1 MRGIRVSA
9 GLGSLATR
17 PARTVRMG
25 IRDRIAE
32 LLGVS
37 AFERSAPQSI
47 GLDIDSEEVKR
58 AREDRGGNLI
68 NPPSSRLRWY
78 PADLERAE
86 RLADNGDLSMCGQ
99 LMRAARKDGTFSGVL
114 STRTDGLVRL
124 PKKFAGDEKI
134 SKHLDKSEDQTRS
147 VFDEMFP
154 PSELALLASDGVLCG
169 VGFGEMKP
177 VPGRDHPAFIRYDPE
192 YLVYQWATNTW
203 FFKSMIGLIRIT
215 PGDGRWIL
223 HMPGGRTSPWQNGL
237 WRAIGRA
244 FINKE
249 HAQYFR
255 QNWEAKLANSARIA
269 TSPQGS
275 TEQQRQ
281 GWLEQVMAWGVNTV
295 FAVTPGWEVSL
306 LESNGRGYESF
317 KQTIKDCNDEIK
329 IAVCGQ
335 LVTTDGGAG
344 FQNSDIHKT
353 IRSDLIQKTGD
364 DLAYTINTQGLPV
377 YLFEQFGE
385 STIDKGCI
393 VSWDTTPPK
402 DKNSEATAATAT
414 ATAITSLSEALEKH
428 GLHLDVPR
436 FIAAFNVPV
445 TTKKTNTATEQ
456 VAINSILDLATRA
469 RMQPSKA
476 SVIALAARLGIEL
489 EEMPAGEEAP
499 KPIPLAP
506 TDIAKVV
513 KAKEARRSIGLTTPL
528 GNDAEGND
536 RDDKTVYELGET
548 AEQDAKADGET
559 EVAKATVEAQD
570 ANKESTVNA

>member
-1 MRGIRVSA
+1 
-9 GLGSLATR
+9 
-17 PARTVRMG
+17 MG

-37 AFERSAPQSI
+37 AWERNSKSQI
-47 GLDIDSEEVKR
+47 GLDIDSDEVKR

-86 RLADNGDLSMCGQ
+86 RLADNGDLSMVGQ
-99 LMRAARKDGTFSGVL
+99 LMRAARKDGTYSGVL

-124 PKKFAGDEKI
+124 PKKFTGDEKI
-134 SKHLDKSEDQTRS
+134 KKDLDKGPEQTRS

-154 PSELALLASDGVLCG
+154 PAELALLAADGITCG
-169 VGFGEMKP
+169 VGFGELKP
-177 VPGRDHPAFIRYDPE
+177 VPGRDHPSFIRYDPE
-192 YLVYQWATNTW
+192 YLLYQWSTNTW
-203 FFKSMIGLIRIT
+203 FFKSIIGLIRIT

-223 HMPGGRTSPWQNGL
+223 HMPGGRSSPWQSGL

-249 HAQYFR
+249 HAQYYR
-255 QNWEAKLANSARIA
+255 QNWEGKLANSARVA
-269 TSPQGS
+269 TAPQGS

-281 GWLEQVMAWGVNTV
+281 GWLEQVMEWGVNTV

-317 KQTIKDCNDEIK
+317 KQTIKDCNDELK

-377 YLFEQFGE
+377 YLYEKYGP
-385 STIDKGCI
+385 STLEKGCA

-402 DKNSEATAATAT
+402 DKNSEATAAMAVANAVTA
-414 ATAITSLSEALEKH
+414 LSKALSAH
-428 GLHLDVPR
+428 GLQLDVET
-436 FIAAFNVPV
+436 FLSTFNIPL
-445 TTKKTNTATEQ
+445 TDKKQVTATEQ
-456 VAINSILDLATRA
+456 LAINTILDLATRA
-469 RMQPSKA
+469 RMQPNKE
-476 SVIALAARLGIEL
+476 SVIALAARLGLVL
-489 EEMPAGEEAP
+489 EKMPQGEEAP

-513 KAKEARRSIGLTTPL
+513 RAKEARASIGLTTPL
-528 GNDAEGND
+528 GKDSEGND

-548 AEQDAKADGET
+548 AEQGAKADGET
-559 EVAKATVEAQD
+559 EVVEAE
-570 ANKESTVNA
+570 AEATEENASNESTVNA